1 MFFDDHKKAMT
12 IIRGK
17 RDAKGNRTAEPTA
30 MLPEVVKTEEGE
42 VDGRHTAMQDFLAAH
57 QEGSA
62 QRMSEA
68 MSNFMAIH
76 SSKPPGPS
84 ESGT

>member
-1 MFFDDHKKAMT
+1 MKPEHVQM
-12 IIRGK
+12 
-17 RDAKGNRTAEPTA
+17 EP
-30 MLPEVVKTEEGE
+30 GE

-68 MSNFMAIH
+68 LSNFMAIH
-76 SSKPPGPS
+76 GSMPSGSSDS
-84 ESGT
+84 EA